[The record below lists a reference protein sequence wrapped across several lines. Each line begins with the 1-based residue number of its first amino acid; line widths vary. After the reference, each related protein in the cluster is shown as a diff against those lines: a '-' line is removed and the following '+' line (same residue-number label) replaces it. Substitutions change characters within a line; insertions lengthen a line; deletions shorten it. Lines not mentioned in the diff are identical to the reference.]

1 MKSDIHELTYAWRD
15 NFAVM
20 PQTTIH
26 LLPDHLANQI
36 AAGEVVQRP
45 ESVVKELVENSVDAG
60 ATHITVIVRDAGKTL
75 IHTIDNGVGL
85 SKADLELATVRHAT
99 SKITTQEDLH
109 AIRTLGFRGEA
120 LASIAAVADLEI
132 RTRREEEDTGW
143 LLQSTP
149 GALPDVKPCS
159 CDGGT
164 QVYVR
169 NLFYNVPARKKFLK
183 SDLTEFRHISET
195 MQRMALARPDVRFTF
210 YDGSVLVFDLQP
222 TSLQRRS
229 ADVLAVDPSR
239 MLLSVDGEESGIRI
253 HGFLGVPTTARQ
265 SRSGQFLFL
274 NGRGIVSRPLAHAV
288 NTAHEHLLDQ
298 GQHPLFV
305 LHLTIDPHVVDVN
318 VHPQKSEVKFENE
331 HAVYLLV
338 QMSVA
343 AALQKA
349 NVIPSFIGNAPL
361 AAQPLQSLQSSA
373 HGTALV
379 VNRFTGEI
387 MPTGS
392 AHSAF
397 GQTPQGSGPGQSG
410 YGQSGYAQSGYGHV
424 QSGMTA
430 TERQNLAQLF
440 GKSHSDVAASTVL
453 QLGGHYIVTSS
464 AEGIVVIDQR
474 AAHERI
480 LYERLM
486 RRSPDDAVT
495 AQALLFS
502 VTLSLM
508 PSRAALLREH
518 LHEFESLGFRLEV
531 QTNGTVDV
539 HAVPADVRAG
549 SEELVLDEMLQ
560 SLEESGRLPADRR
573 RDGVVAIYSA
583 RQAMRTADT
592 VQPEEAAAI
601 VRELFTT
608 SVPHTTPRGQPVYIV
623 ISYDEL
629 SKRFL

>member
-1 MKSDIHELTYAWRD
+1 
-15 NFAVM
+15 M
-20 PQTTIH
+20 PHTTIH

-75 IHTIDNGVGL
+75 IHTIDNGGGL
-85 SKADLELATVRHAT
+85 GKDDLELATVRHAT

-132 RTRREEEDTGW
+132 RTRREEENTGW
-143 LLQSTP
+143 LLRSTP
-149 GALPDVKPCS
+149 GTSPDVKPCS
-159 CDGGT
+159 CDQGT

-195 MQRMALARPDVRFTF
+195 MQRMALSRPDVRFTF

-222 TSLQRRS
+222 TTLQRRS

-239 MLLSVDGEESGIRI
+239 MLLSVDGNESGISI
-253 HGFLGVPTTARQ
+253 HGFLGIPSTARQ

-305 LHLTIDPHVVDVN
+305 LHITIDPHVVDVN
-318 VHPQKSEVKFENE
+318 VHPQKNEVKFENE

-361 AAQPLQSLQSSA
+361 AAQPLQSLQSPGQ
-373 HGTALV
+373 GTALI

-387 MPTGS
+387 LPSGAGQS
-392 AHSAF
+392 AY
-397 GQTPQGSGPGQSG
+397 GQTPHNSS
-410 YGQSGYAQSGYGHV
+410 YGQQPYGQV
-424 QSGMTA
+424 QSGMSA
-430 TERQNLAQLF
+430 AARQNLAQLF
-440 GKSHSDVAASTVL
+440 GKSNSEVAASTVL
-453 QLGGHYIVTSS
+453 QLGGHYLVTSS

-486 RRSPDDAVT
+486 RRSPEEAVT

-518 LHEFESLGFRLEV
+518 LREFESLGFRLEV

-608 SVPHTTPRGQPVYIV
+608 SVPHTTPRGQPVYVV

>member
-1 MKSDIHELTYAWRD
+1 MTE
-15 NFAVM
+15 
-20 PQTTIH
+20 TTIH
-26 LLPDHLANQI
+26 LLPDYLANQI

-45 ESVVKELVENSVDAG
+45 ESVVKELVENSIDAG
-60 ATHITVIVRDAGKTL
+60 ATHVTVIVRDAGKSL
-75 IHTIDNGVGL
+75 IHVLDNGVGL
-85 SKADLELATVRHAT
+85 AKADLELATVRHST
-99 SKITTQEDLH
+99 SKITTQDDLH

-132 RTRREEEDTGW
+132 RTRREVDSVGW
-143 LLQSTP
+143 MLRSAPGTP
-149 GALPDVKPCS
+149 PDVKPCS
-159 CDGGT
+159 CDQGT
-164 QVYVR
+164 QIYVR

-195 MQRMALARPDVRFTF
+195 MQRMALSRPEIRFTF
-210 YDGSVLVFDLQP
+210 YDGSVIVFDLQP
-222 TSLQRRS
+222 STLQRRT

-239 MLLSVDGEESGIRI
+239 VLLSVEGEEAGVHI
-253 HGFLGVPTTARQ
+253 HGFLGIPSSARQ

-274 NGRGIVSRPLAHAV
+274 NGRGIVSRPLTHAV

-298 GQHPLFV
+298 GQHPVFV
-305 LHLTIDPHVVDVN
+305 LHLTIDPRVVDVN
-318 VHPQKSEVKFENE
+318 VHPQKQEVKFENE

-338 QMSVA
+338 QMSIA

-349 NVIPSFIGNAPL
+349 NVIPSFIGSAPL
-361 AAQPLQSLQSSA
+361 AAQPLQSLQRSD
-373 HGTALV
+373 HGTAMT

-387 MPTGS
+387 MPAATGGT
-392 AHSAF
+392 AV
-397 GQTPQGSGPGQSG
+397 GGTQSM
-410 YGQSGYAQSGYGHV
+410 YSRV
-424 QSGMTA
+424 ESGMSPA
-430 TERQNLAQLF
+430 ARQNLAQLF
-440 GKSHSDVAASTVL
+440 GKAQNEVAASSVL
-453 QLGGHYIVTSS
+453 QLGGHYLVTSS
-464 AEGIVVIDQR
+464 AEGLVVIDMR

-486 RRSPDDAVT
+486 RRAPDEDVT

-508 PSRAALLREH
+508 PSRAALLRENIR
-518 LHEFESLGFRLEV
+518 EFESLGFRLDV

-560 SLEESGRLPADRR
+560 ALEQNGRVPADRR

-583 RQAMRTADT
+583 RQAMRIADT
-592 VQPEEAAAI
+592 VPPEEATAI
-601 VRELFTT
+601 VRELFATA
-608 SVPHTTPRGQPVYIV
+608 VPHTTPRGQPVYII

>member
-1 MKSDIHELTYAWRD
+1 
-15 NFAVM
+15 M
-20 PQTTIH
+20 PHTTIH
-26 LLPDHLANQI
+26 LLPDYLANQI

-75 IHTIDNGVGL
+75 IHTLDNGIGL
-85 SKADLELATVRHAT
+85 SKEDLELATLRHAT
-99 SKITTQEDLH
+99 SKIMSQDDLH

-120 LASIAAVADLEI
+120 LASIAAVADVEI
-132 RTRREEEDTGW
+132 RTRREADSTGW
-143 LLQSTP
+143 MLRSTP
-149 GALPDVKPCS
+149 GTLPDLKPCT
-159 CDGGT
+159 CDQGT

-183 SDLTEFRHISET
+183 SDLTEFRHVSET
-195 MQRMALARPDVRFTF
+195 MQRMALSRPDVRFTF

-222 TSLQRRS
+222 STLQRR
-229 ADVLAVDPSR
+229 AAEVLAVDPSR
-239 MLLSVDGEESGIRI
+239 MLLSVEGEESGIHIR
-253 HGFLGVPTTARQ
+253 GFIGIPSTARQ

-274 NGRGIVSRPLAHAV
+274 NERGIVSRPLAHAV

-305 LHLTIDPHVVDVN
+305 LHITIDPHVVDVN
-318 VHPQKSEVKFENE
+318 VHPQKNEVKFENE

-338 QMSVA
+338 QMSIA
-343 AALQKA
+343 TALQKA

-361 AAQPLQSLQSSA
+361 AAHPLQSLQMSD
-373 HGTALV
+373 HGTAMV

-387 MPTGS
+387 MPGPS
-392 AHSAF
+392 
-397 GQTPQGSGPGQSG
+397 GQPYGQPG
-410 YGQSGYAQSGYGHV
+410 YGQTGYGGQQYGQV
-424 QSGMTA
+424 QSGMSPA
-430 TERQNLAQLF
+430 ARQNLAQLF
-440 GKSHSDVAASTVL
+440 GKGQHEVMASSVL
-453 QLGGHYIVTSS
+453 QLGGHYLVTSS

-486 RRSPDDAVT
+486 RRSPEEAVT

-518 LHEFESLGFRLEV
+518 LREFESLGFRLEV
-531 QTNGTVDV
+531 HSSGTVDV

-549 SEELVLDEMLQ
+549 SEEHVLDEMLQ
-560 SLEESGRLPADRR
+560 SLEQSGRLPADRR

-583 RQAMRTADT
+583 RQAMRAADT

-608 SVPHTTPRGQPVYIV
+608 AVPHTTPRGQPVYIV

-629 SKRFL
+629 SKRFQ